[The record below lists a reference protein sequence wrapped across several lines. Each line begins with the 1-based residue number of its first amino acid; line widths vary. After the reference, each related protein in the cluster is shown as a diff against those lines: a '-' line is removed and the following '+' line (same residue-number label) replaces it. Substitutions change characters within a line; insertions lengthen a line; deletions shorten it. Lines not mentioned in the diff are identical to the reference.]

1 MSMYEKKINLF
12 LEGLASDA
20 PVPGGGGA
28 CGLVGATAAA
38 LGSMVLSLT
47 TGKKKYESV
56 QSEIDELIQKM
67 AKQRIRLLNAIDRDA
82 EAFRPLSEAYGMP
95 RETPEEI
102 ERRDAVMARAL
113 KDAATAP
120 LDMMELLLETASLL
134 SRISEIGSM
143 LAISDA
149 GVGLSFCRSALYGA
163 SLNVYINTKLMKHR
177 QLADQMNGRVEEI
190 LKKADA
196 IIVPAFNAISVNL
209 KGE

>member
-1 MSMYEKKINLF
+1 MAMYEKKINVF

-47 TGKKKYESV
+47 TGKKKYEAV
-56 QSEIDELIQKM
+56 QPEIDELIQKM
-67 AKQRIRLLNAIDRDA
+67 GKQRIRLLNSIDRDA
-82 EAFRPLSEAYGMP
+82 EAFQPLSEAYGMP
-95 RETPEEI
+95 RETPEDI

-113 KDAATAP
+113 RDAATAP
-120 LDMMELLLETASLL
+120 LEMMELLLETAALL

-149 GVGLSFCRSALYGA
+149 GVGLACCRAALYGA
-163 SLNVYINTKLMKHR
+163 SLNVFINTKLMKDR
-177 QLADQMNGRVEEI
+177 TLADDMNRRVDEI
-190 LKKADA
+190 IKEADA
-196 IIVPAFNAISVNL
+196 IIVPAYNAISVNL

>member
-56 QSEIDELIQKM
+56 QPEIDELIQKM
-67 AKQRIRLLNAIDRDA
+67 AKQRIRLLSAIDRDA

-163 SLNVYINTKLMKHR
+163 SLNVYINTKLMKDR

>member
-1 MSMYEKKINLF
+1 MAMYEKKINVF

-38 LGSMVLSLT
+38 LGGMVLSLT
-47 TGKKKYESV
+47 TGKKKYAAV
-56 QSEIDELIQKM
+56 QPEIDELIQKM
-67 AKQRIRLLNAIDRDA
+67 AKQRILLLNAIDKDA

-95 RETPEEI
+95 KETPEEI

-113 KDAATAP
+113 KDAASAP
-120 LDMMELLLETASLL
+120 LEMMEALLETGKLL

-149 GVGLSFCRSALYGA
+149 GVGLSLCRSALYGA
-163 SLNVYINTKLMKHR
+163 SLNVYINTKLMKDR
-177 QLADQMNGRVEEI
+177 ATAEAMNKRTKELIEEADR
-190 LKKADA
+190 
-196 IIVPAFNAISVNL
+196 IIVPAFNAIAVNL
-209 KGE
+209 RGE

>member
-1 MSMYEKKINLF
+1 MAMYEKKINVF

-47 TGKKKYESV
+47 TGKKSYAKV
-56 QSEIDELIQKM
+56 QPEVDELIQKM
-67 AKQRIRLLNAIDRDA
+67 ADYKRKLLLAIDKDA
-82 EAFRPLSEAYGMP
+82 QAFRPLSEAYAMP
-95 RETPEEI
+95 KDTPEEI

-113 KDAATAP
+113 ADAAKAP
-120 LDMMELLLETASLL
+120 LEMMELLLETAKLL

-149 GVGLSFCRSALYGA
+149 GVGLAFCRAAIYGA
-163 SLNVYINTKLMKHR
+163 SLNVYINTKLMKDR
-177 QLADQMNGRVEEI
+177 NMADTMN
-190 LKKADA
+190 KKAADIISQA
-196 IIVPAFNAISVNL
+196 DGIIVPSYNAISTNL

>member
-56 QSEIDELIQKM
+56 QPEIDELIQKM

-163 SLNVYINTKLMKHR
+163 SLNVYINTKLMKDR

>member
-1 MSMYEKKINLF
+1 MAMYEKKINMF

-47 TGKKKYESV
+47 TGKKSYAAV
-56 QSEIDELIQKM
+56 QPEVDQLIQKM
-67 AKQRIRLLNAIDRDA
+67 AKQRIALLNAIDKDA
-82 EAFRPLSEAYGMP
+82 EAFRPLSEAYSMP

-102 ERRDAVMARAL
+102 ERRDAVMAKAL
-113 KDAATAP
+113 IDAANAP
-120 LDMMELLLETASLL
+120 LAMMEQLLETAKLL

-149 GVGLSFCRSALYGA
+149 GVGLAFCRSALYGT
-163 SLNVYINTKLMKHR
+163 SLNVYINTKLMKDR
-177 QLADQMNGRVEEI
+177 ATAGAMNKKVADI
-190 LKKADA
+190 LSEADA
-196 IIVPAFNAISVNL
+196 IIVPAYNAISSNL

>member
-1 MSMYEKKINLF
+1 MYDKKINLF
-12 LEGLASDA
+12 LEALSSDA

-47 TGKKKYESV
+47 TGKKSYAAV
-56 QSEIDELIQKM
+56 QPEVDELIQKM
-67 AKQRIRLLNAIDRDA
+67 AKQRIALLNAIDKDA
-82 EAFRPLSEAYGMP
+82 EAFQPLSEAYGMP
-95 RETPEEI
+95 KDTPEDI

-113 KDAATAP
+113 KDAASAP
-120 LDMMELLLETASLL
+120 LSMMEKLLETAKLL

-149 GVGLSFCRSALYGA
+149 GVGLAFCRSAMYGA
-163 SLNVYINTKLMKHR
+163 SLNVYINTKLMKDR
-177 QLADQMNGRVEEI
+177 ATAESMNRRVAELLSE
-190 LKKADA
+190 ADA
-196 IIVPAFNAISVNL
+196 IIVPAYNAISSNL

>member
-1 MSMYEKKINLF
+1 MSMYEKRINLF

-56 QSEIDELIQKM
+56 QPEIDELIQKM
-67 AKQRIRLLNAIDRDA
+67 AKQRIRLLSAIDRDA

-163 SLNVYINTKLMKHR
+163 SLNVYINTKLMKDR